1 MHRNISYVLML
12 SCAFTYGMQNS
23 GTQTVAGWEKEQ
35 LLKLVQQRIAEQDL
49 NTPIKDTTVPPLI
62 FAATSDEYIES
73 TRALLA
79 AGADANITHPEK
91 QTPLYQAT
99 RKIAVETI
107 DALLQAKANPNPE
120 ICRISQSKYTPLHAL
135 CNPLKDSLE
144 PEQIQKR
151 FRAIQ
156 LLIAANA
163 DVNFQNHM
171 GEIPLEGLLR
181 HYQNFKKTLSKKE
194 KETFLESRER
204 LIDLFLATDIKLS
217 TDTQDKANPIV
228 VAGAIGSPILS
239 IYTFM
244 KLQQKK

>member
-1 MHRNISYVLML
+1 ML
-12 SCAFTYGMQNS
+12 SCAFTYGMQKS
-23 GTQTVAGWEKEQ
+23 RTPTVIGWEKEK
-35 LLKLVQQRIAEQDL
+35 LLQLVQQRIATQQDL
-49 NTPIKDTTVPPLI
+49 NAPIEDTTVPPLI
-62 FAATSDEYIES
+62 LAATDDRYIES

-79 AGADANITHPEK
+79 AGADANLTHPKK
-91 QTPLYQAT
+91 QTPLYQA
-99 RKIAVETI
+99 ACGVAAETI
-107 DALLQAKANPNPE
+107 EELLKAKANPNPE
-120 ICRISQSKYTPLHAL
+120 ICRSSQSKCTPLHAL

-144 PEQIQKR
+144 PERIQKR
-151 FRAIQ
+151 FKAIQ

-163 DVNFQNHM
+163 DVNFPNHM

-194 KETFLESRER
+194 KDTFLESRER
-204 LIDLFLATDIKLS
+204 LIDLFLATDIELS

-228 VAGAIGSPILS
+228 VAGTIGSPILS